1 MKCNSCLLK
10 EEVAKYKNTIAIC
23 ETELYCFLGVKIVE
37 YEDIY
42 YILKNVEGV
51 VSYFTCVG
59 RIIFL
64 IDKLSKEDYDYVEEA
79 FDLTLSDNED
89 EKDDSEKLVCYCK
102 ENIC

>member
-1 MKCNSCLLK
+1 M
-10 EEVAKYKNTIAIC
+10 
-23 ETELYCFLGVKIVE
+23 YCFLGVKVVE

-42 YILKNVEGV
+42 YILKNVHGV

-64 IDKLSKEDYDYVEEA
+64 IDKLLKEDYDYIEEA
-79 FDLTLSDNED
+79 FDLTLSDNEN

-102 ENIC
+102 VTV